1 MSAMFQFYSHIK
13 NRNCIQK
20 IKTLFCYKNSVSKE
34 TYFRDKK
41 TKMQNFIQL
50 RAAIMTHDYSIK
62 ELSKFSG

>member
-20 IKTLFCYKNSVSKE
+20 IYFAIKMQYLKR

-62 ELSKFSG
+62 KLSKFSG